1 MKRYIWIFIKTIMHV
16 YFSCKSLTLHSNGYS
31 DTKYVSV
38 AYNVSRNFKMHLL
51 NEMERSRKHKLLI
64 LSTKL
69 ANYSYVLYTVPG

>member
-1 MKRYIWIFIKTIMHV
+1 MKHYIWIFIKTIMHV

-38 AYNVSRNFKMHLL
+38 SYIVSWDFKMQFL
-51 NEMERSRKHKLLI
+51 NEMQGRRKHKLLI

-69 ANYSYVLYTVPG
+69 AN